1 MTIGTPSLDSL
12 LGQMAVVS
20 IPLETDFRGI
30 RHREAA
36 LLSGPSGPGEW
47 AAFTEYDD
55 EEAAWWLL
63 TALEQAFGDEASLPV
78 QSIPVNAIVPALP
91 PEQVAPWL
99 ERFPGVTAVKVKI
112 AQAGESLSDDI
123 ARVREVRRIC
133 GDSVLLRLDVNAAWD
148 VDTATQAIDALA
160 EFSIDYVE
168 QPVASSAEMRELA
181 DRLGGRVRLAAD
193 ELIRTSRSLELV
205 EVGVC
210 DVAIIKPSPLGGYA
224 RAVSLAS
231 EALGRG
237 LEVVVS
243 SAVET
248 SVGLTHAASVAAWV
262 NATTGK
268 TTPHGLATA
277 ALLSSDVTEKPLL
290 PQDGAIH
297 PHPLHV
303 DLEAIDR
310 LRASEGRVEWWRTR
324 LQRCLPRAL
333 EIAG

>member
-1 MTIGTPSLDSL
+1 MSISSASLDSL

-30 RHREAA
+30 RHREVA
-36 LLSGPSGPGEW
+36 LLSGPNGPGEW

-63 TALEQAFGDEASLPV
+63 AALEQAFGDEVSLPAGP
-78 QSIPVNAIVPALP
+78 IPVNAIVPALP
-91 PEQVAPWL
+91 AEQVAPWL
-99 ERFPGVTAVKVKI
+99 ERFRGVTAVKVKI
-112 AQAGESLSDDI
+112 AQAGENLSDDI
-123 ARVREVRRIC
+123 ARVQEVRRVC
-133 GDSVLLRLDVNAAWD
+133 GDEVLLRLDVNAAWD
-148 VDTATQAIDALA
+148 VGSANQAIDALA
-160 EFSIDYVE
+160 PFSLDYVE

-193 ELIRTSRSLELV
+193 ELIRTSRSLELL
-205 EVGVC
+205 EDGVC

-231 EALGRG
+231 EALERS

-243 SAVET
+243 SALET

-268 TTPHGLATA
+268 NTPHGLATA
-277 ALLSSDVTEKPLL
+277 ALLSLDVTEKPLL
-290 PQDGAIH
+290 PQGGAIH
-297 PHPLHV
+297 PLRLDHG
-303 DLEAIDR
+303 AIDR
-310 LRASEGRVEWWRTR
+310 VRASQDRVEWWRAR
-324 LQRCLPRAL
+324 LERCFPRAL
-333 EIAG
+333 ELAG